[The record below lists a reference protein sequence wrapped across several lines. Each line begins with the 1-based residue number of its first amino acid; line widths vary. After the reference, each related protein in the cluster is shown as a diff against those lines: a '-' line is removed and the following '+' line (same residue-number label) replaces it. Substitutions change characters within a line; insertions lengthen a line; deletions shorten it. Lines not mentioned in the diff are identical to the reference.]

1 MKRKKTIDLFVLMK
15 SRCFLDI
22 GFYYSF
28 YRSIL
33 FLEIILLAL
42 DYKDLTEISKI
53 SAVFVVDVY
62 IR

>member
-1 MKRKKTIDLFVLMK
+1 MK

-22 GFYYSF
+22 GFYYSYF
-28 YRSIL
+28 KSIL

-42 DYKDLTEISKI
+42 DYKDLTQISKI

-62 IR
+62 IRCKDIIF

>member
-1 MKRKKTIDLFVLMK
+1 MK

-22 GFYYSF
+22 GFYYSYF
-28 YRSIL
+28 KSIL

-42 DYKDLTEISKI
+42 DYKDLTQISNI

-62 IR
+62 IRCKDIIF